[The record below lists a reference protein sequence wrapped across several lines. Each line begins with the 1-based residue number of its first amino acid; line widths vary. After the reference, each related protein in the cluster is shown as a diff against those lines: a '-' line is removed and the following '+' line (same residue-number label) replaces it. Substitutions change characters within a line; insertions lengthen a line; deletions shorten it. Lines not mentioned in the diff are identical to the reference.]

1 MSEIFISYCRKDA
14 DPAELLRG
22 RLKEAGFS
30 TWIDLEGLQAGE
42 EWGQEIDQAIR
53 DSAALV
59 VLLTPASRASAYV
72 AYEWAFALGA
82 GVRVIP
88 ILWTSTDIPHRLASL
103 QHLDF
108 TDPGSRPW
116 ASLIGALEDAVASV
130 PTQAIRVDR
139 TAPALVKQAALALD
153 SPELGVMQH
162 AMRRLAEMR
171 TREAEAVLVQALTH
185 PLPDVRIEA
194 AGHLANRGDVRAVPG
209 LLEGNRERGWHME
222 LGRRLRA
229 IGSAALPA
237 LREALGDPSAWIRR
251 DLVWAMR
258 AIGDPAAVPDLV
270 RRLDDPDAE
279 VREAAIRALGEMGG
293 SEGVQALVDF
303 LPRAGEEEWLLAIE
317 ALQELGTG
325 PAWNAVLSAEPRLMQ
340 ELRKLGRG
348 TLDQARMSRG
358 DRIAAILNG
367 LDSNTAK
374 SAAQEWNL
382 AVRPGSRSD
391 HRG

>member
-53 DSAALV
+53 DSAAVV

-88 ILWTSTDIPHRLASL
+88 ILWTSSDIPHRLASL

-116 ASLIGALEDAVASV
+116 ASLFGALKDAVASV

-139 TAPALVKQAALALD
+139 TAPALVKQAAAALD
-153 SPELGVMQH
+153 SAEPGVMQR
-162 AMRRLAEMR
+162 AMGRLAEMR
-171 TREAEAVLVQALTH
+171 TREAEDVLVQALTH
-185 PLPDVRIEA
+185 PLSDVRIEA
-194 AGHLANRGDVRAVPG
+194 AAHLAERGDVRAVPG
-209 LLEGNRERGWHME
+209 LLEGNRERRWHME
-222 LGRRLRA
+222 LGRRVTP
-229 IGSAALPA
+229 IGSAAMPA
-237 LREALGDPSAWIRR
+237 LREALADPSAWMRR
-251 DLVWAMR
+251 DLVWAIR

-270 RRLDDPDAE
+270 RMLEDPDAE
-279 VREAAIRALGEMGG
+279 VREATIRALGMMKGP
-293 SEGVQALVDF
+293 EGVLALVGF
-303 LPRAGEEEWLLAIE
+303 LPRAGDEDWLLALE
-317 ALQELGTG
+317 ALQEIGTG
-325 PAWNAVLSAEPRLMQ
+325 AAWNAVLSAEPRLME
-340 ELRKLGRG
+340 ELRKIGRG
-348 TLDQARMSRG
+348 TLDQERMPRG

-374 SAAQEWNL
+374 SAAQEWL
-382 AVRPGSRSD
+382 DYRALP
-391 HRG
+391 

>member
-22 RLKEAGFS
+22 RLREAGFS
-30 TWIDLEGLQAGE
+30 SWIDLEGLQAGE

-116 ASLIGALEDAVASV
+116 ASLFGALTDAVASV

-139 TAPALVKQAALALD
+139 TAPALVKQAAAALD
-153 SPELGVMQH
+153 SPEPGVMQT

-171 TREAEAVLVQALTH
+171 TREAQDVLVQALTH
-185 PLPDVRIEA
+185 PLSEVRIEA
-194 AGHLANRGDVRAVPG
+194 AVRLAERGDVRAVPG

-222 LGRRLRA
+222 LGRRLTP

-237 LREALGDPSAWIRR
+237 LRQALGDPSAWVRR
-251 DLVWAMR
+251 DLVWAIR

-270 RRLDDPDAE
+270 RRLEDPNAE

-293 SEGVQALVDF
+293 SEGAPALVEFARRSD
-303 LPRAGEEEWLLAIE
+303 GEDWLLAIE
-317 ALQELGTG
+317 ALQQAGTSEG
-325 PAWNAVLSAEPRLMQ
+325 HNQVQGAIPLLIEQ
-340 ELRKLGRG
+340 LRSLARG
-348 TLDQARMSRG
+348 DADQARIADG
-358 DRIAAILNG
+358 DRMAAILNG
-367 LDSNTAK
+367 LDSGTAK
-374 SAAQEWNL
+374 SAAKEWLESRNL
-382 AVRPGSRSD
+382 P
-391 HRG
+391 